1 MEDFKMYNND
11 LKKAKQ
17 IIIGSLIFIMLLI
30 FMSCGLT
37 VSAPTP
43 TKADPTP
50 KQKTVSQK
58 PSSTPK
64 QKTTSTKP
72 EKTPENLLTIDMVLD
87 ILKTSYKGI
96 ADIKYDKKE
105 NIIKI
110 IPKDKYFMYGVL
122 LAKNGD
128 PASKENWK
136 SLKESLITISKQ
148 VKEIKKNTFI
158 AVINNQNTDK
168 HILTIVNGECVYD
181 ILNDKSIN

>member
-1 MEDFKMYNND
+1 MYNKD

-17 IIIGSLIFIMLLI
+17 IIIGSLIFIMFLI

-43 TKADPTP
+43 EPE
-50 KQKTVSQK
+50 KTLE
-58 PSSTPK
+58 STPK
-64 QKTTSTKP
+64 IEKNETSKPEKTITSTKP
-72 EKTPENLLTIDMVLD
+72 EKTPENLLTMDMVLD

-128 PASKENWK
+128 PASIENWK